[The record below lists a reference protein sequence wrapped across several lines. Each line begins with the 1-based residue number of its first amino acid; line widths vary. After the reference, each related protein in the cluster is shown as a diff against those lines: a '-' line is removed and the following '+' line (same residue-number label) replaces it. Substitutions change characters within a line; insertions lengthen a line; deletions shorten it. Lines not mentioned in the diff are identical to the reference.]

1 MIFFL
6 SKKYAVNVVKNPSI
20 KQKSVIEIFREVR
33 TEFFWGMSRKKFSSF
48 AENLRPKNNV
58 YRITKKKKNET
69 FSSPFFCCK

>member
-6 SKKYAVNVVKNPSI
+6 PKKYAVNVVKNPSI

-48 AENLRPKNNV
+48 AENPDRPKNTV
-58 YRITKKKKNET
+58 YRITKKIET